1 MSCSGQVSLCT
12 NHNEPYYEQWKSTLN
27 SLKPSPAPL
36 WAGNE
41 HLVFT
46 FDRTLYTA
54 RADGTKL
61 DRLSK
66 SHGKEYEVDGEPS
79 ISPDGRRLA
88 YATTRHKVKSGDRG
102 IWRNFDIEVVDLDGS
117 DRKRLTDSPA
127 QDVSPSWS
135 SDGQRVLFD
144 RVSPG
149 PRDAQ
154 LGMHS
159 VGTGGGEE
167 RLLWPDGH
175 VVLESRTGKT
185 VAYLAWDPDPSIFA
199 TVAIRHFESREP
211 VFLSPLLAVED
222 TPVETVIQGGS
233 LVWSLDGDQVAFV
246 VAIAQ
251 GQGPAME
258 KYRWGHYGPPQKR
271 GYAIRALN
279 VSDGSVREFRL
290 PERVSWYQ
298 NYLTWAPGGDHLLLT
313 GDYSSRDP
321 NSGRL
326 VAIADLRTGTV
337 QELTRGE
344 YASWSPDGSRIA
356 VVSYCY
362 KGVNVP
368 DDPFICKNPDPDSGF
383 WDYTDIFL
391 YTMNP
396 DGSGLQAVVSVTGE
410 RVLKAANDAN
420 E

>member
-46 FDRTLYTA
+46 FDRTIYTA

-79 ISPDGRRLA
+79 ISPDGLRVA
-88 YATTRHKVKSGDRG
+88 YATTRHKVRGSGRSVY
-102 IWRNFDIEVVDLDGS
+102 RNFDVEVVDLDGS

-135 SDGQRVLFD
+135 LDGQRVLFD
-144 RVSPG
+144 RVAPG
-149 PRDAQ
+149 PRDIQ
-154 LGMHS
+154 LGMYS
-159 VGTGGGEE
+159 VVTDGEEE
-167 RLLWPDGH
+167 RLLLPDGH
-175 VVLESRTGKT
+175 IVPESRFGSTA
-185 VAYLAWDPDPSIFA
+185 AYLVWDPDPSISA
-199 TVAIRHFESREP
+199 TVATRHFESREP
-211 VFLSPLLAVED
+211 TFLSPLLAVED

-233 LVWSLDGDQVAFV
+233 LVWSLDGEQVAFV

-251 GQGPAME
+251 GQGPTME

-279 VSDGSVREFRL
+279 VSDGGVRELRL

-298 NYLTWAPGGDHLLLT
+298 NYLTWAPDGDRLLLT
-313 GDYSSRDP
+313 GDYRGRDP

-337 QELTRGE
+337 QELTRGNMRRGLPTVPE
-344 YASWSPDGSRIA
+344 SRWSAIATRASTCRTIRSFARIRILI
-356 VVSYCY
+356 
-362 KGVNVP
+362 P
-368 DDPFICKNPDPDSGF
+368 GF
-383 WDYTDIFL
+383 GITR
-391 YTMNP
+391 T
-396 DGSGLQAVVSVTGE
+396 SSSTH
-410 RVLKAANDAN
+410 
-420 E
+420 